1 LICHAAVTPFG
12 YTAAMSLYIDPVRG
26 LQNELDSSLALT
38 CPHCGVFA
46 HLTPSAA
53 PNFAD
58 LTASRA
64 KQVGV
69 VFRCDACGAPVFLRF
84 PVRSLSSDRI
94 ELSSQFEEVERP
106 KETFSFTHLPPEVET
121 LFSETLQCYSHGI
134 FNAFATMC
142 RRTMQ
147 ATFAHLGEP
156 GKLRVF
162 DELNNVRDLA
172 EIDINHFTTVKR
184 VLFGTDSDP
193 APTLPL
199 IDEEQAGLLVE
210 VVKDLLYQ
218 TYVRRARLQQ
228 ALLMR
233 RGWSEPSSERIAT
246 HTETT
251 DLGG

>member
-1 LICHAAVTPFG
+1 MALHIDAVH
-12 YTAAMSLYIDPVRG
+12 G
-26 LQNELDSSLALT
+26 LQHQSGSSLALT

-53 PNFAD
+53 PSFAE
-58 LTASRA
+58 LAARRPR
-64 KQVGV
+64 QVGL
-69 VFRCDACGAPVFLRF
+69 VFCCDACGAPVFLRF
-84 PVRSLSSDRI
+84 GVRSQSSDRVD
-94 ELSSQFEEVERP
+94 LSPQFEEVERP
-106 KETFSFTHLPPEVET
+106 KETFSFAHLPPEVDA

-134 FNAFATMC
+134 FNAFASMC
-142 RRTMQ
+142 RRTLQ

-193 APTLPL
+193 APSLPL

-218 TYVRRARLQQ
+218 TYVRKARLQQ
-228 ALLMR
+228 ALLLR
-233 RGWSEPSSERIAT
+233 RGWSEPSSDRIAA
-246 HTETT
+246 HTETS